1 MTLTASTDLELAI
14 AAAPATT
21 YALVLVSPDD
31 VNIELRGGG
40 NASRQVGSLMLPT
53 SLPIGCT

>member
-14 AAAPATT
+14 AAAATQT
-21 YALVLVSPDD
+21 VLVSPDD

-40 NASRQVGSLMLPT
+40 NASARSAA
-53 SLPIGCT
+53 